1 MHCIIEFNQ
10 SQWLKLYLEFNTH
23 KKKFKKKNNNNGKLM
38 NNAIYGKTMENLRN
52 RIKRLFKMYIKTKPY
67 FAQNI

>member
-1 MHCIIEFNQ
+1 MHCIMGFNQ
-10 SQWLKLYLEFNTH
+10 SQWLKPYLEFNTH
-23 KKKFKKKNNNNGKLM
+23 KKKQKKNNDKLM

-52 RIKRLFKMYIKTKPY
+52 RIKRLFKMYIKTKLY